1 MMKRQ
6 ETRQGMRTS
15 DLLRTG
21 CVNLWRRKTRT
32 VLTALSMTIG
42 VMCIVVLI
50 SVGLGY
56 GQSYQETVEA
66 MGSLTK
72 IDVSAAQKVDDKQKT
87 ALLNDKAVASIRK
100 LDGVEAVT
108 PVEQM
113 TGYLKSGSYIG
124 MIKLYG
130 IDLDTAE
137 SFQLTPTEGKAPT
150 EGLRLHPELMVSDD
164 LAGSFG
170 DPNNNWADAVDADG
184 NPLVD
189 VMNSPIKLTFDY
201 DQLNGNQ
208 KADKEGRA
216 TSSGTFYNLDI
227 VGVCSSQNNTYSTSG
242 FLDITRLQEWKKVQA
257 QVAQQSS
264 SGSNDTGNSNSN
276 SAYGTSSNSTGTNT
290 NGTTNSGST
299 GTNTNGTTTSGGT
312 GTSTSGATASGS
324 TGTNTGTQSN
334 TGTSGTQSN
343 TGSAGSVQ
351 GGAGSSGSSTNK
363 DTERAAV
370 GSSTSG
376 SSTSRGSSANPAMSD
391 TYDLVWVK
399 AEKVGD
405 VQRISNLIKQAG
417 FETYSLNDMLETVKK
432 QSRQI
437 QGVLGAIGLV
447 SLLVAGIG
455 VANTMMMSINERIR
469 EVGIL
474 KVLGT
479 EFSDIAKLFLTEAFL
494 LGLAGGVVGLILS
507 LLMGQIIPRMFA
519 DMDIRCVF
527 TWWLVLGSVLFAGV
541 VALIAA
547 WIPARK
553 AMNISPNEAI
563 RSE

>member
-1 MMKRQ
+1 
-6 ETRQGMRTS
+6 
-15 DLLRTG
+15 
-21 CVNLWRRKTRT
+21 
-32 VLTALSMTIG
+32 
-42 VMCIVVLI
+42 
-50 SVGLGY
+50 
-56 GQSYQETVEA
+56 
-66 MGSLTK
+66 
-72 IDVSAAQKVDDKQKT
+72 
-87 ALLNDKAVASIRK
+87 
-100 LDGVEAVT
+100 
-108 PVEQM
+108 
-113 TGYLKSGSYIG
+113 
-124 MIKLYG
+124 
-130 IDLDTAE
+130 
-137 SFQLTPTEGKAPT
+137 
-150 EGLRLHPELMVSDD
+150 
-164 LAGSFG
+164 
-170 DPNNNWADAVDADG
+170 
-184 NPLVD
+184 
-189 VMNSPIKLTFDY
+189 MNSPIKLTFDY

-208 KADKEGRA
+208 KSDKEGRA
-216 TSSGTFYNLDI
+216 TTTGTFYNLDVSGI
-227 VGVCSSQNNTYSTSG
+227 CSSQNNTYSTSG

-257 QVAQQSS
+257 DQAAQKSSDSSSSS
-264 SGSNDTGNSNSN
+264 SGSSTGSGSTDTNTNNNSTTGNTTSGTNTNSTDT
-276 SAYGTSSNSTGTNT
+276 SANTGNTTNTGTTNNSSNST
-290 NGTTNSGST
+290 
-299 GTNTNGTTTSGGT
+299 
-312 GTSTSGATASGS
+312 
-324 TGTNTGTQSN
+324 
-334 TGTSGTQSN
+334 SGTQ
-343 TGSAGSVQ
+343 TSAGSAQ
-351 GGAGSSGSSTNK
+351 GGGTSNSATNK

-370 GSSTSG
+370 NSSTSG
-376 SSTSRGSSANPAMSD
+376 SSSNSRSNGTNAATSD

-399 AEKVGD
+399 AEKVSD

-455 VANTMMMSINERIR
+455 VANTMMMSINERTR

-494 LGLAGGVVGLILS
+494 LGLAGGITGLILS

-527 TWWLVLGSVLFAGV
+527 TWWLILGSVLFASV